1 MSFLPA
7 RKSRLLNRLL
17 YLALVVYP
25 ARTSFRAV
33 WLRSAAPPPSGDRP
47 LILFCNHCGWW
58 DAHMAMLVNE
68 RVLKRD
74 GYAMAEDKQLGR
86 YQFFRALGLFSVN
99 RSDPRSAMRSVA
111 YAVDLLRAKPR
122 RMLLIMPQGRI
133 LANDIRP
140 LGFES
145 GIAHVIKRLGAC
157 ELQPMAL
164 RYEFI
169 GEQRPEAFVSLG
181 PPVALDDAQARAVN
195 AKAFTAELEGW
206 VTDELD
212 RLRDDV
218 QAYRFEGFQPL
229 VQGLPSI
236 NRLWDWVRGR
246 RQIAQIGPGG

>member
-1 MSFLPA
+1 MRFLPA

-17 YLALVVYP
+17 YWTLVVVP
-25 ARTSFRAV
+25 ARASFRAV
-33 WLRSAAPPPSGDRP
+33 WLRSAGPPPEGDQP

-74 GYAMAEDKQLGR
+74 GYAMAEDKQLER
-86 YQFFRALGLFSVN
+86 YPFFRALGLFSVN

-111 YAVDLLRAKPR
+111 YAVDLLRERPR

-133 LANDIRP
+133 LANDVRP

-145 GIAHVIKRLGAC
+145 GIAHVVKRLGAC
-157 ELQPMAL
+157 VLQPMAL

-169 GEQRPEAFVSLG
+169 GEQKPEAFISLG
-181 PPVALDDAQARAVN
+181 APVALDETLARAVN
-195 AKAFTAELEGW
+195 AKAFTSELEDW
-206 VTDELD
+206 VTAELD

-218 QAYRFEGFQPL
+218 RAYRFDGFRPL
-229 VQGLPSI
+229 MQGAPSI
-236 NRLWDWVRGR
+236 NRVWDWVRR
-246 RQIAQIGPGG
+246 KRQIAQIGPGG